1 MQSVYSDDTEWI
13 IQISEVF
20 GQDIIEPRE
29 DRSLVQWVQIW
40 NPKSCSKYTFQVSLW
55 IFQLNSYVF

>member
-40 NPKSCSKYTFQVSLW
+40 NPKSCSKYTFQVSL
-55 IFQLNSYVF
+55 